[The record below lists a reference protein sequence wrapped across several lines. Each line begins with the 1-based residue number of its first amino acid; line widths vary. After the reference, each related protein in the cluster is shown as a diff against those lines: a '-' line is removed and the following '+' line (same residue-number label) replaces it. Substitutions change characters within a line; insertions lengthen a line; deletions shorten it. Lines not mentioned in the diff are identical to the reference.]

1 MPKYRVTNRITH
13 GEVVV
18 EAPTPADACA
28 RFGWLI
34 GDCHVQ
40 PQAEDSAPDGTE
52 EWAQDLIDRLRK
64 LPEPQRTLTWD
75 ALRRVIEV
83 AEGCAQRNQDQ
94 GNQGADE

>member
-1 MPKYRVTNRITH
+1 MPRYRVTNRITH

-18 EAPTPADACA
+18 EALTAEAACA

-34 GDCHVQ
+34 DDCHVQ
-40 PQAEDSAPDGTE
+40 PQAEEPAPDVTE
-52 EWAQDLIDRLRK
+52 EWARDLIDRLRK

-83 AEGCAQRNQDQ
+83 AEGCAQRDQDQ
-94 GNQGADE
+94 GNQGAGE

>member
-1 MPKYRVTNRITH
+1 MPRYRVTNRITH

-34 GDCHVQ
+34 GDCHLQ
-40 PQAEDSAPDGTE
+40 PQAEDSALDGTE

-75 ALRRVIEV
+75 ALRRTIEV
-83 AEGCAQRNQDQ
+83 AEGCTPRDQDQ
-94 GNQGADE
+94 GNQGAGE